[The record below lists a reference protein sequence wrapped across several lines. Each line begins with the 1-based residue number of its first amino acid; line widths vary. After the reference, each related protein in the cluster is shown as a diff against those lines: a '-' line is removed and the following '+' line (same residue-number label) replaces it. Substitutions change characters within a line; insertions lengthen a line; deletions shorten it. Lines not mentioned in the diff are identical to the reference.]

1 MVAVDDGLG
10 GSKLG
15 LNGAKLRHYW
25 RAKLNACDC
34 GCNERA
40 YIKGRA
46 ICSMELRELLNDLGY
61 SVSKN
66 YKRGD

>member
-1 MVAVDDGLG
+1 MVALDDNLAKC
-10 GSKLG
+10 KLG

-25 RAKLNACDC
+25 RAKLNKCDC
-34 GCNERA
+34 GNNERA

-46 ICSMELRELLNDLGY
+46 ICSMELRELLNELGY

-66 YKRGD
+66 YKK